1 MTTDEREA
9 VMDNRKSEMKDKV
22 IKDFAKYG
30 ITEEMIYE
38 AIGK

>member
-1 MTTDEREA
+1 
-9 VMDNRKSEMKDKV
+9 MKDKV

-38 AIGK
+38 AMGKE

>member
-1 MTTDEREA
+1 MTWIKRQDKK
-9 VMDNRKSEMKDKV
+9 NRG

-30 ITEEMIYE
+30 ITQEMIYE